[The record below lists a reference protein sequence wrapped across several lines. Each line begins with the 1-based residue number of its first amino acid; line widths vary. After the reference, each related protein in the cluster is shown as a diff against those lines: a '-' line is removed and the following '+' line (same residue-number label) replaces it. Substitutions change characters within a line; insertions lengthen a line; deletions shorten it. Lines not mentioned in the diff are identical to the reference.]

1 MNIYEDEQ
9 LEKKLGEITD
19 QFGYLLLDLFQVSL
33 KKINHENMIYK
44 ELEDARNFTDSE
56 NVPF

>member
-9 LEKKLGEITD
+9 LEKKLNELTD
-19 QFGYLLLDLFQVSL
+19 QFGYLLLDLLQVSL
-33 KKINHENMIYK
+33 KKINLENMIYK
-44 ELEDARNFTDSE
+44 EFEDARNFTGGE

>member
-9 LEKKLGEITD
+9 LEKKLNELTD
-19 QFGYLLLDLFQVSL
+19 QFGYLLLDLLQVSL

-44 ELEDARNFTDSE
+44 EFDDAGNFTGGE

>member
-1 MNIYEDEQ
+1 MNIYEDEH
-9 LEKKLGEITD
+9 LEKKFNELTD
-19 QFGYLLLDLFQVSL
+19 QFGYLLLDLLQVSL

-44 ELEDARNFTDSE
+44 EFEDARNITGSE